1 MIKITL
7 EQLQKMGAC
16 ESGIEW
22 FTGQRAR
29 TLKRIVPKLIKS
41 EHANY
46 AFWLLSRLMTHP
58 QKVNFAICAVE
69 QVLELFEKEY
79 PADDRPRKAIQA
91 AKDFLAGKIT
101 ADAADAAA
109 NAADAAANAAAN
121 AAYAAYAAANAA
133 DAAANAAYAAYAA
146 ANAAYAAA
154 NAAYA
159 AYAANAADAAAN
171 AANAAANAAAH
182 AANAAAHAANAAG
195 RRATET
201 KIADYGLTL
210 LGEGG
215 KRNGK

>member
-29 TLKRIVPKLIKS
+29 TLKRIVSKLIKS
-41 EHANY
+41 AHANY

-58 QKVNFAICAVE
+58 QKVNFAICAAE

-101 ADAADAAA
+101 ADAASAAA
-109 NAADAAANAAAN
+109 NAAN
-121 AAYAAYAAANAA
+121 
-133 DAAANAAYAAYAA
+133 AA

-154 NAAYA
+154 NAASAAAYA
-159 AYAANAADAAAN
+159 AYAAAYAASAANAAAY
-171 AANAAANAAAH
+171 AANAAANAAY
-182 AANAAAHAANAAG
+182 AAG